1 MPQINRYLMRLL
13 RPLLGSA
20 FGTDTAMVLGT
31 VILSFLVFAE
41 SLVCVFWIFALS
53 SLGEGYAFMAAVPY
67 VYIIISYSSLLIFY
81 RLKRFDSFTFTQL
94 VMLLVMPFFMQWV
107 IGGFQASSGVAFWA
121 ILSPVGALMILGTK
135 QSTPWFLLF
144 TVLAA
149 ISWYLNAVFAG
160 HALPIPEALK
170 NSFFVINMAGV
181 ATILYIAMRY
191 FQSQKSKVMEA
202 LALEQARSE
211 RLLRSILPGSVA
223 DRLRGSNE
231 RIADSHEAV
240 TILFADL
247 VDFTRISADLPP
259 AEVVDLLNM
268 VFSRFDQL
276 AEKYGV
282 EKIKTIGDAYM
293 VVAGAPDARVDH
305 AHIIAEMAL
314 EVPSVIAELST
325 QAGRPFAMR
334 IGINSGPVVAGIIG
348 NTRFSYDLWGD
359 AVNVASRMEHTGLPN
374 EIQVSAASYQL
385 LKDDYVFEPRGLV
398 EIKGKGSVETY
409 WLKAKRT
416 MRSSNSNEIEDE
428 VC

>member
-1 MPQINRYLMRLL
+1 MRFL
-13 RPLLGSA
+13 RPLLGNA
-20 FGTDTAMVLGT
+20 FGTDSTVVLGT
-31 VILSFLVFAE
+31 VILSFLVLAE

-53 SLGEGYAFMAAVPY
+53 SLGEGYAFMAAIPY

-94 VMLLVMPFFMQWV
+94 VMLLVIPFFMQWV

-144 TVLAA
+144 TALAA
-149 ISWYLNAVFAG
+149 ISWYLNALFAD
-160 HALPIPEALK
+160 HALPIPEHLK
-170 NSFFVINMAGV
+170 NGFFVINMAGV

-191 FQSQKSKVMEA
+191 FQSQKSKAMEA
-202 LALEQARSE
+202 LALEQARSDQ
-211 RLLRSILPGSVA
+211 LLRSILPGAVA
-223 DRLRGSNE
+223 DRLRGGNQ
-231 RIADSHEAV
+231 RIADSHDAV
-240 TILFADL
+240 TIMFADL
-247 VDFTRISADLPP
+247 VDFTRMSADLPP

-268 VFSRFDQL
+268 VFLRFDQL

-293 VVAGAPDARVDH
+293 VIAGAPDARPDH
-305 AHIIAEMAL
+305 AHVIADMAL
-314 EVPSVIAELST
+314 EVPEVIADLSKT
-325 QAGRPFAMR
+325 LGQSFAMR

-374 EIQVSAASYQL
+374 EIQVSAATYHL
-385 LKDDYVFEPRGLV
+385 LKDDYLFESRGLIDV
-398 EIKGKGSVETY
+398 KGKGYVEAY
-409 WLKAKRT
+409 LLKAKRI
-416 MRSSNSNEIEDE
+416 RQ
-428 VC
+428 